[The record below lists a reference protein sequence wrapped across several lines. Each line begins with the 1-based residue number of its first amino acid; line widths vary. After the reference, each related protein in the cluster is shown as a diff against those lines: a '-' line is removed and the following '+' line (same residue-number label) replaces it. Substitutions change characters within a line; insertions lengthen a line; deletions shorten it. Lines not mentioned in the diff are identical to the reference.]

1 MKILITG
8 ATGLVGRNL
17 INKALDKGYS
27 VNFLTTQRDKIDS
40 IDKCKGFYWN
50 PYKGEIDLNAFENIS
65 YLINLAGASISKP
78 WTKNYKAKIIESRVL
93 SSQILYNSLVDLNY
107 KLEGVVSASA
117 IGCYPSSLD
126 RLYQESDKF
135 NSENFLQK
143 VVKKWENS
151 NDELE
156 THSKNITKLRI
167 GLVLSDEGGFLSKL
181 LILIKLGL
189 GSSFGSGN
197 QWQSW
202 IHIDDLSNLIIYSIE
217 NSFNGVYNAVAPNS
231 ITQNELIK
239 SLGKRLNRPVFIPNI
254 PKEIVKIILGDRSQL
269 VLDSHRVSADKVLKS
284 RFSFIYEKFDQAI
297 INLKLN

>member
-1 MKILITG
+1 L
-8 ATGLVGRNL
+8 
-17 INKALDKGYS
+17 
-27 VNFLTTQRDKIDS
+27 
-40 IDKCKGFYWN
+40 
-50 PYKGEIDLNAFENIS
+50 
-65 YLINLAGASISKP
+65 
-78 WTKNYKAKIIESRVL
+78 
-93 SSQILYNSLVDLNY
+93 
-107 KLEGVVSASA
+107 
-117 IGCYPSSLD
+117 
-126 RLYQESDKF
+126 SDK
-135 NSENFLQK
+135 
-143 VVKKWENS
+143 
-151 NDELE
+151 
-156 THSKNITKLRI
+156 
-167 GLVLSDEGGFLSKL
+167 GGFLSKL

-254 PKEIVKIILGDRSQL
+254 PREIVEIILGDRSQL